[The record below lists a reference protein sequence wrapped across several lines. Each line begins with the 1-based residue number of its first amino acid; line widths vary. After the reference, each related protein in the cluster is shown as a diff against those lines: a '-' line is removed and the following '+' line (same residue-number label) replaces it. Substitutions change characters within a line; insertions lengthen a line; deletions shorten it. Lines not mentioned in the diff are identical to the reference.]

1 MMDSGRW
8 PPVERGTMSEK
19 RKWIWR
25 AVDALNADNTDRG
38 YGQGFGDG
46 EQGRRAK
53 PADYRHL
60 RPFNFVWGFPH
71 AAQTYSQGYRTGYTD
86 GSRKRVGLFETNT
99 SAGQGASSDKGVS
112 AMSSEDSYQRQ
123 LRLLENLGRQLEALD
138 NAIRTSTENYKR
150 QIERA
155 AAQGFMTN
163 YTNQLEI
170 RYQEFLRHTERL
182 QEVVER
188 NRQLLL
194 RHEDVISGR
203 MKVADS

>member
-1 MMDSGRW
+1 
-8 PPVERGTMSEK
+8 
-19 RKWIWR
+19 
-25 AVDALNADNTDRG
+25 
-38 YGQGFGDG
+38 
-46 EQGRRAK
+46 
-53 PADYRHL
+53 
-60 RPFNFVWGFPH
+60 
-71 AAQTYSQGYRTGYTD
+71 
-86 GSRKRVGLFETNT
+86 
-99 SAGQGASSDKGVS
+99 
-112 AMSSEDSYQRQ
+112 MSSEDSYQRQ